1 MQGDTETEC
10 LRNVEA
16 KTALLEHLGFTI
28 HEAKSILK
36 PSQQIEF
43 LSFIIDSTKMTVTI
57 SKDKMIAI
65 TNKIKKL
72 MAATFPTVR
81 RLASVI
87 GSVISLFPA
96 VPLGKLHY
104 RALEK
109 TKLLLL
115 QKHLE
120 ILIKL

>member
-16 KTALLEHLGFTI
+16 KTALLEYLGFTI

-36 PSQQIEF
+36 PTQQIEI
-43 LSFIIDSTKMTVTI
+43 LGFIIDSTKMTVTI
-57 SKDKMIAI
+57 SKDKMTAI

-87 GSVISLFPA
+87 GSVIFLFPA

-109 TKLLLL
+109 DKTVALK
-115 QKHLE
+115 KE
-120 ILIKL
+120 SENF